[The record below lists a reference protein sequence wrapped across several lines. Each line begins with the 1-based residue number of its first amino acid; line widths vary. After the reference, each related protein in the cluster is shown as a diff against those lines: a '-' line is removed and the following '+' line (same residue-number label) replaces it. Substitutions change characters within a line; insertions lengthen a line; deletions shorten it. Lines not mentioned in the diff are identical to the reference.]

1 MSGSGTDT
9 AMSPVV
15 IPEHYNYVAAF
26 LTLACNLKCS
36 YCINRFG
43 EDGFIKKRL
52 SGEQW
57 VAGLNRIVSRPDL
70 PLTLQGGEP
79 SLHKDFI
86 YILNNLKPELNIDIL
101 TNLQFDADEF
111 IARVD
116 PDRIKRDAP
125 YASIRVSYHPSEMEL
140 EPLAQKVLKLQN
152 AGFSIGIWAVLHPSQ
167 EKIVRAAQEHCK
179 GLGIDFRFKEFLGEH
194 EGRMYGTY
202 KYEGACDQ
210 RFEKTVLCKTTEL
223 IMGSDGSV
231 YRCHSDLYE
240 GREPVGNII
249 DPAFE
254 LEDIYRVCDVY
265 GHCNPCDIKVKTN
278 RFQQFGHTS
287 VDIKQAPG
295 GEKIKVN
302 SF

>member
-1 MSGSGTDT
+1 MRETGVKAG
-9 AMSPVV
+9 MKPVV
-15 IPEHYNYVAAF
+15 IPAHYNYIAAF

-43 EDGFIKKRL
+43 GDGFVKARL
-52 SGEQW
+52 TGEQW

-70 PLTLQGGEP
+70 PITLQGGEP

-86 YILNNLKPELNIDIL
+86 HILNNLKPGLNIDIL

-111 IARVD
+111 IDKVD
-116 PDRIKRDAP
+116 PARIKRDAP
-125 YASIRVSYHPSEMEL
+125 YASIRVSFHPSEMEL
-140 EPLAQKVLKLQN
+140 EPLAKKVLKLQD
-152 AGFSIGIWAVLHPSQ
+152 AGFSIGIWGVLHPSQ
-167 EKIVRAAQEHCK
+167 EKLIRDAQEYCQ

-194 EGRMYGTY
+194 EGVMHGTY
-202 KYEGACDQ
+202 KYEGACSQ
-210 RFEKTVLCKTTEL
+210 EFERKVLCKTTEL

-240 GREPVGNII
+240 GRQAVGNII

-254 LEDIYRVCDVY
+254 LEDIYRVCEVY
-265 GHCNPCDIKVKTN
+265 GRCNPCDIKVKTN

-287 VDIKQAPG
+287 VDIKEAPG
-295 GEKIKVN
+295 GDKLKIN
-302 SF
+302 RG